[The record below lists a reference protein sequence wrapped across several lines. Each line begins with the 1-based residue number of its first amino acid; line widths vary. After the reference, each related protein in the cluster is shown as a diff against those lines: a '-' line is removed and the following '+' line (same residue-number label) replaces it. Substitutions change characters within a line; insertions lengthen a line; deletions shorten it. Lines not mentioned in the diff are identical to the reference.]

1 MVSTLDGTKLN
12 FSKKGCCSRITALTG
27 LSTGVTA
34 AACCCTS
41 EVVAL
46 LMLGSLLDQLDCYTM
61 ENSMAPKWVPQLQNS
76 CRWVK
81 SFQSRLNAFAPLSWT
96 APSYCLFLNMLC
108 STNFSGFFLG
118 FGRTALSLPLLALHA
133 PLFSKV
139 VVSHEFFSS

>member
-46 LMLGSLLDQLDCYTM
+46 LKLGSLLDF
-61 ENSMAPKWVPQLQNS
+61 V
-76 CRWVK
+76 RIV
-81 SFQSRLNAFAPLSWT
+81 RLLHSGKFYGTEVGT
-96 APSYCLFLNMLC
+96 AP
-108 STNFSGFFLG
+108 
-118 FGRTALSLPLLALHA
+118 AVA
-133 PLFSKV
+133 PVRKF
-139 VVSHEFFSS
+139 